1 MSLIIEDKNALDS
14 LANAIIGA
22 NGSVDKTSATKGELT
37 DIING
42 IIPLKSKFASGV
54 FTPSED
60 ITTQNSPRI
69 NFALGNDE
77 NGIPIKP
84 NVIIAYQPFALT
96 SPTPVNATC
105 YRIYTYGTALANPV
119 TYPTVTLWNYSL
131 NRKLEPT
138 SGGNYYTGSSQSGTS
153 VTDIEDDDYIFDK
166 RGFKLQPIN
175 DTYPFLKEHPIV
187 WMQIKLA
194 DELKNKEGE

>member
-54 FTPSED
+54 FTPSEN

-96 SPTPVNATC
+96 DPTPVNATC
-105 YRIYTYGTALANPV
+105 YRIYTYGTTILNPI
-119 TYPTVTLWNYSL
+119 TYPTVTLWNYIL
-131 NRKLEPT
+131 FRRLEPA
-138 SGGNYYTGSSQSGTS
+138 SGNIYYTGSNQNGVS
-153 VTDIEDDDYIFDK
+153 VTDTEDNAYMFNKI
-166 RGFKLQPIN
+166 GFKLQPN
-175 DTYPFLKEHPIV
+175 KDDYPFLAGHPIV
-187 WMQIKLA
+187 WLQIKF
-194 DELKNKEGE
+194 

>member
-54 FTPSED
+54 FTPSEN

-77 NGIPIKP
+77 NGIPVKP
-84 NVIIAYQPFALT
+84 NVVIFYQPYGLT
-96 SPTPVNATC
+96 EEKLMNASIFSLYVNGFPLTNPIDYPDAVCWNACYHRRTQKTSSGLYVGYFQRTEGINNNTPLFNDVGFILSP
-105 YRIYTYGTALANPV
+105 IDG
-119 TYPTVTLWNYSL
+119 
-131 NRKLEPT
+131 
-138 SGGNYYTGSSQSGTS
+138 
-153 VTDIEDDDYIFDK
+153 
-166 RGFKLQPIN
+166 
-175 DTYPFLKEHPIV
+175 TYPFLASHPIV
-187 WMQIKLA
+187 WLQIKF
-194 DELKNKEGE
+194 

>member
-1 MSLIIEDKNALDS
+1 MSLIIEDKTSLDS

-54 FTPSED
+54 FTPSEN

-96 SPTPVNATC
+96 DPTPVNATC
-105 YRIYTYGTALANPV
+105 YRIYTYGTALSNPV
-119 TYPTVTLWNYSL
+119 TSPNVTLWNFSL
-131 NRKLEPT
+131 FRKLEPS
-138 SGGNYYTGSSQSGTS
+138 SGGTYYTAGAQNGSP
-153 VTDIEDDDYIFDK
+153 VTDTEDEGYIFDK
-166 RGFKLQPIN
+166 RGFELGPLN
-175 DTYPFLKEHPIV
+175 DNYPFLAGHPIV
-187 WMQIKLA
+187 WLQIKF
-194 DELKNKEGE
+194 

>member
-1 MSLIIEDKNALDS
+1 MIIEDKTSLDS

-37 DIING
+37 DIINN

-54 FTPSED
+54 FTPSEN

-84 NVIIAYQPFALT
+84 NVVIAYQPFALT
-96 SPTPVNATC
+96 DPTPVNASC
-105 YRIYTYGTALANPV
+105 YRIYTYGTPLANPV
-119 TYPTVTLWNYSL
+119 TYPTFTLWNCLLY
-131 NRKLEPT
+131 RKLEPS
-138 SGGNYYTGSSQSGTS
+138 SGGIYYTGTGQNGFT
-153 VTDIEDDDYIFDK
+153 VTDIENDAYIFDK
-166 RGFKLQPIN
+166 RGFKLGPLSDN
-175 DTYPFLKEHPIV
+175 YPFLAGHQIV
-187 WMQIKLA
+187 WLQIKF
-194 DELKNKEGE
+194 

>member
-37 DIING
+37 DIINN

-54 FTPSED
+54 FTPSEN

-96 SPTPVNATC
+96 DPTPVNATC
-105 YRIYTYGTALANPV
+105 YRLYTYGTALVNPV
-119 TYPTVTLWNYSL
+119 TYPTITLWNGSL
-131 NRKLEPT
+131 LRRIELL
-138 SGGNYYTGSSQSGTS
+138 SGGTYYTGHIQNGSSA
-153 VTDIEDDDYIFDK
+153 TDNEDDTYIFDK

-175 DTYPFLKEHPIV
+175 DTYPFLAGHPIV
-187 WMQIKLA
+187 WLQIKF
-194 DELKNKEGE
+194 

>member
-60 ITTQNSPRI
+60 ITAQNSPRI

-96 SPTPVNATC
+96 DPTPVNASC
-105 YRIYTYGTALANPV
+105 YRIYTYGTALANPI
-119 TYPTVTLWNYSL
+119 TYPTVTLWNCLLY
-131 NRKLEPT
+131 RKLEPSS
-138 SGGNYYTGSSQSGTS
+138 SGIYYTGTGQLGSST
-153 VTDIEDDDYIFDK
+153 TDIENDTSIFDK
-166 RGFKLQPIN
+166 RGFKLSPFN
-175 DTYPFLKEHPIV
+175 DTYPFLAGHPIV
-187 WMQIKLA
+187 WLQIKF
-194 DELKNKEGE
+194 

>member
-1 MSLIIEDKNALDS
+1 MSGLIIEDKNALDS

-54 FTPSED
+54 FTPSEN

-77 NGIPIKP
+77 KGVPIKP
-84 NVIIAYQPFALT
+84 NIVIAYQPFT
-96 SPTPVNATC
+96 MTDSTPVNASC
-105 YRIYTYGTALANPV
+105 YRIYTYGIAIVNPV
-119 TYPTVTLWNYSL
+119 TYPNVTLWNYTL
-131 NRKLEPT
+131 YRKLEAT
-138 SGGNYYTGSSQSGTS
+138 SVYYTGGGQNGSSVSDTEDGTY
-153 VTDIEDDDYIFDK
+153 VFGK
-166 RGFKLQPIN
+166 NGFKLQPN
-175 DTYPFLKEHPIV
+175 KDNYPFLAGRPIV
-187 WMQIKLA
+187 WFQIKF
-194 DELKNKEGE
+194 

>member
-1 MSLIIEDKNALDS
+1 MMIIEDKTALDS
-14 LANAIIGA
+14 LANVIIGA

-54 FTPSED
+54 FTPSEN

-69 NFALGNDE
+69 NFALGIDE

-96 SPTPVNATC
+96 DSTPVNASC
-105 YRIYTYGTALANPV
+105 YRIYTYGPALVNPV
-119 TYPTVTLWNYSL
+119 TYPNVTLWNYTL
-131 NRKLEPT
+131 FRKLEVT
-138 SGGNYYTGSSQSGTS
+138 SGGVYYTGSSQNGSSVSNTEDGT
-153 VTDIEDDDYIFDK
+153 YIFGK
-166 RGFKLQPIN
+166 NGFKLQSHN
-175 DTYPFLKEHPIV
+175 DTYPFLAGHPIV
-187 WMQIKLA
+187 WLQIKF
-194 DELKNKEGE
+194 

>member
-22 NGSVDKTSATKGELT
+22 NGSVDKTSATKDELI

-54 FTPSED
+54 FTPSEN

-69 NFALGNDE
+69 NFALDNDE

-96 SPTPVNATC
+96 DPTPVNATC
-105 YRIYTYGTALANPV
+105 YRIYTYGTALVNPV
-119 TYPTVTLWNYSL
+119 TYPVATLWNYSL
-131 NRKLEPT
+131 QRRLEPSS
-138 SGGNYYTGSSQSGTS
+138 SGAYTGSSQNGSNVSDNENEGY
-153 VTDIEDDDYIFDK
+153 VFNKI
-166 RGFKLQPIN
+166 GFKLQPNN
-175 DTYPFLKEHPIV
+175 DNYPFLAGYPIV
-187 WMQIKLA
+187 WLQIKF
-194 DELKNKEGE
+194 

>member
-37 DIING
+37 DFINN

-54 FTPSED
+54 FTPSEN

-84 NVIIAYQPFALT
+84 NVVIAYQPFALT
-96 SPTPVNATC
+96 DPTPVNATC
-105 YRIYTYGTALANPV
+105 YRIYTYGIPLVNPV
-119 TYPTVTLWNYSL
+119 TYPTVTLWNSGVI
-131 NRKLEPT
+131 RKTEPS
-138 SGGNYYTGSSQSGTS
+138 SGGTYYTGHTQNASTT
-153 VTDIEDDDYIFDK
+153 TDTEDEAYMFNK
-166 RGFKLQPIN
+166 TGFKLKPIV
-175 DTYPFLKEHPIV
+175 DTYPFLADHPIV
-187 WMQIKLA
+187 WLQIKF
-194 DELKNKEGE
+194 

>member
-42 IIPLKSKFASGV
+42 IIPLKSKFASGI
-54 FTPSED
+54 FTPSEN

-69 NFALGNDE
+69 NFALGNNE

-96 SPTPVNATC
+96 DPTPVNATC
-105 YRIYTYGTALANPV
+105 YRVYTYGIAIFNPI

-131 NRKLEPT
+131 HRRLEPSSSGAYT
-138 SGGNYYTGSSQSGTS
+138 SSNQNATS
-153 VTDIEDDDYIFDK
+153 VTDNEDDAYMFDK
-166 RGFKLQPIN
+166 RGFKLQPNN
-175 DTYPFLKEHPIV
+175 DNYPFLAGHQIV
-187 WMQIKLA
+187 WLQIKF
-194 DELKNKEGE
+194 

>member
-37 DIING
+37 DFINN

-54 FTPSED
+54 FTPSEN

-84 NVIIAYQPFALT
+84 NVVIAYQPFALT
-96 SPTPVNATC
+96 DPTPVNATC
-105 YRIYTYGTALANPV
+105 YRIYTYGTALSNPV
-119 TYPTVTLWNYSL
+119 TYPNVTLWNYTMF
-131 NRKLEPT
+131 RKLEPA
-138 SGGNYYTGSSQSGTS
+138 SGRIYYTGGNQNGSPTSDTEDSTYLFGKSG
-153 VTDIEDDDYIFDK
+153 FL
-166 RGFKLQPIN
+166 LQPLK
-175 DTYPFLKEHPIV
+175 DDYPFLAGHPIV
-187 WMQIKLA
+187 WLQIKF
-194 DELKNKEGE
+194 